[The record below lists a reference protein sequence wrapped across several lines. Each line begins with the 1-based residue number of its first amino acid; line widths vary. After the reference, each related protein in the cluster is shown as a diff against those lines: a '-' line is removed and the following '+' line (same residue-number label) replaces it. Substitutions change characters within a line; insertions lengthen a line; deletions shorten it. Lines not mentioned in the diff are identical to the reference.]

1 MNLANNYTT
10 EGTDVT
16 KSYLHLLPDIASY
29 FNLDMPISIL
39 DWNGAADE
47 IVLNSKG
54 QYSGYLEEYLMERGM
69 LR

>member
-1 MNLANNYTT
+1 MNLARNYTA

-16 KSYLHLLPDIASY
+16 KSYLHLLPDIAIY

-54 QYSGYLEEYLMERGM
+54 KYSGYLEEYLMDRGM